1 MAQFFTDSLKSSK
14 TAKTRARRP
23 SWQVRLVVLA
33 LLAFAAATLWLTNRV
48 LTDRFTLSMR
58 NQAELRLALY
68 GSNVMSELQRASIV
82 PQILAQDSEVIWALR
97 ASDFSDITARFSGFV
112 EEIGAV
118 SLLLADFQ
126 GRVVASTHGEVIGL
140 SHLAQS
146 YFTAALSYPRT
157 AFTLFQSPS
166 GQTRFFYTRRILFYD
181 HPIVFITVRVVL

>member
-1 MAQFFTDSLKSSK
+1 MAQFLTDSLTSSR
-14 TAKTRARRP
+14 TATTRARRP

-68 GSNVMSELQRASIV
+68 GSNVISELQRASIV
-82 PQILAQDSEVIWALR
+82 PQILAQDPEVIWALR

-118 SLLLADFQ
+118 SLILADLQ

-140 SHLAQS
+140 SHQAQS
-146 YFTAALSYPRT
+146 YFTAAMSSPQT
-157 AFTLFQSPS
+157 GFTLVQAPS
-166 GQTRFFYTRRILFYD
+166 GQTRFFLRAAN
-181 HPIVFITVRVVL
+181 TVL